1 MHSRGL
7 IRLQNACQGG
17 QAGQAAAR
25 ERPNLARKADGGSGT
40 TLLGTHTEWGGAG
53 TGGGG
58 WGLWPPLG
66 AEVTST

>member
-1 MHSRGL
+1 MRSRGL

-40 TLLGTHTEWGGAG
+40 TPTGIHVERGGEGTDGGS
-53 TGGGG
+53 
-58 WGLWPPLG
+58 WGL
-66 AEVTST
+66 